1 MSEEFDLDRTGDLF
15 SSLDSM
21 IIIEYETDLVDI
33 PISEYE
39 LADLSYYD
47 ALARDIISKD
57 SSS

>member
-47 ALARDIISKD
+47 ALARDIVSKD